1 MVGILITAGP
11 TREYLDDVRFLS
23 NGSSGRMG
31 SALAEAALAD
41 SHTVYLVLGPV
52 ELSPPALA
60 TVCSVTSALEMQA
73 AAEHWFPQ
81 CDIVIAAAAV
91 ADFRPLVRQAGK
103 PSRQNAAPSLQLI
116 PNPDIIAGLAV
127 RKGSRVMVGFALE
140 SAAASM
146 AQAVARGRE
155 KLERKQLDLV
165 VCNRSDAIGMQVSEA
180 VLLFADGRQ
189 VTLTVQNKSM
199 TAAAIVRASVSL
211 WQQKL
216 RAL

>member
-1 MVGILITAGP
+1 
-11 TREYLDDVRFLS
+11 
-23 NGSSGRMG
+23 
-31 SALAEAALAD
+31 
-41 SHTVYLVLGPV
+41 
-52 ELSPPALA
+52 
-60 TVCSVTSALEMQA
+60 
-73 AAEHWFPQ
+73 
-81 CDIVIAAAAV
+81 
-91 ADFRPLVRQAGK
+91 
-103 PSRQNAAPSLQLI
+103 
-116 PNPDIIAGLAV
+116 
-127 RKGSRVMVGFALE
+127 MVGFALE

-165 VCNRSDAIGMQVSEA
+165 VCNRSDAIGMQASEA

-189 VTLTVQNKSM
+189 VTLTMQNKSM